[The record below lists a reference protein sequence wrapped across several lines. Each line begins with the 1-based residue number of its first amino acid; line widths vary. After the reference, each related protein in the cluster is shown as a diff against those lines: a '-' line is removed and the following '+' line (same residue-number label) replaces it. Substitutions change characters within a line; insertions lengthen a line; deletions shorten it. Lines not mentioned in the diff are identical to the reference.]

1 MRKKKKK
8 KGSVIKRA
16 LLFIGG
22 VLLIVCIALNV
33 TGVAGN
39 KTSSPFDDSARK
51 GFVTIGVDKGI
62 MKVPST
68 FDDSTALTEI
78 DETTKNNEEYKYE
91 KENGKLFLNYEKY
104 AVSFQ

>member
-1 MRKKKKK
+1 MQKKKKK

-33 TGVAGN
+33 TGIAGN

-51 GFVTIGVDKGI
+51 GFVTIGVGKGI
-62 MKVPST
+62 MASC
-68 FDDSTALTEI
+68 
-78 DETTKNNEEYKYE
+78 
-91 KENGKLFLNYEKY
+91 FLILRNMQYLSNAWKQKIS
-104 AVSFQ
+104 VI